1 MPLFE
6 VEEAGTLVPFRQL
19 LGGAELYESEIED
32 LLWSN
37 LEEFTGEALF
47 RVRRQPTLAGGGR
60 PDIVILDSPR
70 GSCCDRGQTGRRP
83 RPARSVP

>member
-1 MPLFE
+1 MESCL
-6 VEEAGTLVPFRQL
+6 
-19 LGGAELYESEIED
+19 ESEIED

-60 PDIVILDSPR
+60 PDIVTLDR
-70 GSCCDRGQTGRRP
+70 QGAVVVIEVKRDVDRGQLAQCLEYARVGEDHEP
-83 RPARSVP
+83 R

>member
-6 VEEAGTLVPFRQL
+6 VEEVGALVPFRQL

-47 RVRRQPTLAGGGR
+47 RVRRQPTPCGSGPTGHSDSGSPGGGR
-60 PDIVILDSPR
+60 
-70 GSCCDRGQTGRRP
+70 GDRGQEGH
-83 RPARSVP
+83 